1 MNVVGYSKKRNNF
14 DEKEFRCVKSTLYN
28 PLRQQLPNYGSLK
41 TNLEQSSPDFMILPA
56 IKQMDVI
63 PKIATKFGIFSQGS
77 VLAVQQQLDSEY
89 IINIYDG
96 VGFPKVPP
104 TTNKRMG
111 NNFLAFVPT
120 IKQSGILDDIS
131 VTSKRAHMYEEK
143 THNQSKSPLWY
154 KLRKYRVTASTIGE
168 ISKRRGNFE
177 TLVSRLKSKRFI
189 CTAAMQ
195 RGIDEE
201 PNAAIQYG
209 NKNNNNINIYPSGII
224 LSPECPWIAAS
235 PDRKVYNPMRQP
247 PFGLLEI
254 KCPMSKTVDQI
265 LYLKEVNG
273 EKHLKRNH
281 NYYYQIQTQLAV
293 SGMDWCDFY
302 IYLKDEAGVV
312 EDFVETI
319 YYDQLFWSQTKEKI
333 DAFYFNYYI

>member
-1 MNVVGYSKKRNNF
+1 MRK
-14 DEKEFRCVKSTLYN
+14 
-28 PLRQQLPNYGSLK
+28 
-41 TNLEQSSPDFMILPA
+41 
-56 IKQMDVI
+56 
-63 PKIATKFGIFSQGS
+63 
-77 VLAVQQQLDSEY
+77 
-89 IINIYDG
+89 
-96 VGFPKVPP
+96 
-104 TTNKRMG
+104 
-111 NNFLAFVPT
+111 
-120 IKQSGILDDIS
+120 
-131 VTSKRAHMYEEK
+131 K